1 MKKFLSII
9 AIVIS
14 ISLMVSCGTTN
25 NIGETNTPEPTEN
38 PVQSAAPSETP
49 LVSSEPSPTATP
61 IITPEPTAEPSP
73 TTEPTPEPTP
83 EPTAE
88 PTPIPTIVPTQTPTP
103 GSTEPKDIP
112 VVKGIYLSEGNVAD
126 PAKLNKWIQFAN
138 NTEVN
143 AFVINVKN
151 DSGYIV
157 YDSQNETAKAAGAI
171 APAFNVKQL
180 VDELHANGIYAIARV
195 VCFKDEIMGST
206 KPEWTLTKTDGTPYK
221 ETTYS
226 SSTTWMSIANE
237 DAGEYIVE
245 IAREVLDKGFDEVQF
260 DYVRFPGNGH
270 GIDYS
275 NLTETREYYVHKF
288 VTYAAAE
295 LSGYILSADI
305 FGITCIES
313 YDAGGIGQSISIFND
328 NIDVISPMIYPSHYA
343 NSSTRTMGNGIGSII
358 NGNLYEKPDLDPYGV
373 VYDTLAVAADKISKI
388 EGYKATMRPYLQG
401 FTATYLPTDYWTEY
415 GAEKFQD
422 QIQAV
427 YDAGYNSWIFWDS
440 SPSYPESY
448 FGPPE

>member
-14 ISLMVSCGTTN
+14 ISLMASCGAKN
-25 NIGETNTPEPTEN
+25 NIGETNTPEPTVN
-38 PVQSAAPSETP
+38 SVQSVAPSETP

-61 IITPEPTAEPSP
+61 ITTTKPTNEPSPTPEPTQV
-73 TTEPTPEPTP
+73 PTPEPTP
-83 EPTAE
+83 V
-88 PTPIPTIVPTQTPTP
+88 PTIAPTQTPAP

-112 VVKGIYLSEGNVAD
+112 VVKGIYLSEGNVTD
-126 PAKLNKWIQFAN
+126 RTKLNKWIQFAN
-138 NTEVN
+138 DTEVN

-237 DAGEYIVE
+237 DAGKYIVE

-275 NLTETREYYVHKF
+275 NLTEAREYYVHKF

-295 LSGYILSADI
+295 LSDHVLSVDI

-313 YDAGGIGQSISIFND
+313 YDAGGIGQSISVFND

-343 NSSTRTMGNGIGSII
+343 NSSTRTMGNGVGSII

-373 VYDTLAVAADKISKI
+373 VYDTLVVAADKISKI

-427 YDAGYNSWIFWDS
+427 YDAGYKSWIFWDS
-440 SPSYPESY
+440 SPSYPASY

>member
-14 ISLMVSCGTTN
+14 ISLMASCGAKN
-25 NIGETNTPEPTEN
+25 NIGETNTPEPTVN
-38 PVQSAAPSETP
+38 SVQSVAPSETP

-61 IITPEPTAEPSP
+61 ITTTKPTNEPSPTPEPTQV
-73 TTEPTPEPTP
+73 PTPEPTP
-83 EPTAE
+83 V
-88 PTPIPTIVPTQTPTP
+88 PTIAPTQTPAP

-112 VVKGIYLSEGNVAD
+112 VVKGIYLSEGNVTD
-126 PAKLNKWIQFAN
+126 RTKLNKWIQFAN
-138 NTEVN
+138 DTEVN

-237 DAGEYIVE
+237 EAGKYIVE

-275 NLTETREYYVHKF
+275 NLEESREYYVHKF

-295 LSGYILSADI
+295 LSDHILSVDI

-313 YDAGGIGQSISIFND
+313 YDAGGIGQTISIFND

-343 NSSTRTMGNGIGSII
+343 NSSTRTMGNGVGSII

-373 VYDTLAVAADKISKI
+373 VYDTLVVAADKISKI

-415 GAEKFQD
+415 GAEKFQE

>member
-9 AIVIS
+9 AIIIMIS
-14 ISLMVSCGTTN
+14 MIVSCGAN
-25 NIGETNTPEPTEN
+25 NSEETNA
-38 PVQSAAPSETP
+38 PVLTGSPVETIEPSETP
-49 LVSSEPSPTATP
+49 VVSTEPTPTATP
-61 IITPEPTAEPSP
+61 EITQEPTAEPSP
-73 TTEPTPEPTP
+73 TI

-88 PTPIPTIVPTQTPTP
+88 PTPEPTVEPTPVPTVTPVPTPIP
-103 GSTEPKDIP
+103 GSTEQKDIP
-112 VVKGIYLSEGNVAD
+112 VVKGIYLSEGHVAD
-126 PAKLNKWIQFAN
+126 RTKLDKWIQFTKD
-138 NTEVN
+138 TEVN

-157 YDSQNETAKAAGAI
+157 YNSQNETAKAAGAI
-171 APAFNVKQL
+171 APAFNAEQL
-180 VDELHANGIYAIARV
+180 VQELHDNDIYAIARV

-221 ETTYS
+221 EVTYS

-237 DAGEYIVE
+237 DAGKYLVE
-245 IAREVLDKGFDEVQF
+245 IAREVLEKGFDEVQF

-270 GIDYS
+270 GIDYT
-275 NLTETREYYVHKF
+275 NLSEPREYYVDKF
-288 VTYAAAE
+288 VSYAASE
-295 LSGYILSADI
+295 LSDYILSADI
-305 FGITCIES
+305 FGITCVES

-373 VYDTLAVAADKISKI
+373 VYDTLAIAADKISKI
-388 EGYKATMRPYLQG
+388 DGYKATMRPYLQG

-415 GAEKFQD
+415 GAEKFQA

-427 YDAGYNSWIFWDS
+427 YDAGYTSWIFWDS
-440 SPSYPESY
+440 SPSYPISY